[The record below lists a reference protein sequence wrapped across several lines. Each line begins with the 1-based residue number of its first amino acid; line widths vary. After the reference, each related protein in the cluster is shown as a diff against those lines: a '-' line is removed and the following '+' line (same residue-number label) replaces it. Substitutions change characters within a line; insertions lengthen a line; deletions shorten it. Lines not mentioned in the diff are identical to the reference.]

1 MQVRGFTIDDEKTRD
16 IDDALWVAQ
25 EPDGTWRVTVSIAD
39 VARKVR
45 RDSDADAKAREMVA
59 TKYFA
64 TGNSPMLP
72 RGLSEDVCS
81 LWPGKP
87 RRVVAI
93 DLWFNEHLDV
103 TRTEFTRAELV
114 SSKKLAYGDIPSILN
129 NAEHP
134 LHAPV
139 TEAAKLARGLLERR
153 CLNGALALYDLN
165 NGWITTEEGH
175 LRQLK
180 DLTET
185 IGQVIVQE
193 FMVAAN
199 VVVAKWAVERDVPF
213 LFRNHVARAATPDR
227 GELMRQLNE
236 ALNLPHSNLDAM
248 RERTHLLLD
257 RAEYGA
263 DVRGHYG
270 LNVPVYT
277 HFTSP
282 IRRYADL
289 VNHRQV
295 RAFLKREP
303 LPYTRDELAE
313 IAAHITK
320 TLNAE
325 REAQSQYMKEKA
337 ERRANHA
344 IETRRLDGLN
354 PKDFERVVK
363 VESRSGNAPSDAFVN
378 AFVRRTREN
387 KTPLLCLTVVLTTA
401 PMLSEWMPVREALV
415 AALARKPE
423 DAISVLTQAPQLSE
437 VWSALTMQCEAA
449 GPPHAQSFTAS
460 ATLKVGERTYTGTA
474 QSKQKKRAE
483 QGAAV
488 ALIAAIAQ
496 VSAPPFA
503 DSPTVSGSTTPAKP
517 AFALGSTRDPISA
530 LNEWCQKT
538 RVSAPTFTFDVT
550 GPAHL
555 PTVACRCGVGN
566 HTAEATAG
574 NKQDAKREAARKLLA
589 LVAHS

>member
-1 MQVRGFTIDDEKTRD
+1 MRVRGFTIDDEKTRD
-16 IDDALWVAQ
+16 IDDALWVVQ

-39 VARKVR
+39 VARKVP

-114 SSKKLAYGDIPSILN
+114 SQQKLAYGNIPGILN

-139 TEAAKLARGLLERR
+139 TLAAKLANGLLERR
-153 CLNGALALYDLN
+153 RLNGALALYDLN

-180 DLTET
+180 DLKET

-199 VVVAKWAVERDVPF
+199 VAVAKWAVERDVPF
-213 LFRNHVARAATPDR
+213 LFRNHVARVAAPDR
-227 GELMRQLNE
+227 AELLRQLDAAVRLPLPNID
-236 ALNLPHSNLDAM
+236 AL

-270 LNVPVYT
+270 LNVSVYT

-282 IRRYADL
+282 IRRFADL
-289 VNHRQV
+289 VNHRQM
-295 RAFLKREP
+295 RAFLKREA
-303 LPYTRDELAE
+303 LPYTRDEVAE

-320 TLNAE
+320 TLNDD
-325 REAQSQYMKEKA
+325 REAQAQYMKDKA
-337 ERRANHA
+337 ERRANRA
-344 IETRRLDGLN
+344 IETRRLDGLS

-363 VESRSGNAPSDAFVN
+363 LEARSGNPPSEAFVE
-378 AFVRRTREN
+378 AFVRRTAED
-387 KTPLLCLTVVLTTA
+387 KTPLVCLTVVLTEA
-401 PMLSEWMPVREALV
+401 PTLPEWTPVREALV

-423 DAISVLTQAPQLSE
+423 DAVSLLAQAPQLSE
-437 VWSALTMQCEAA
+437 GWPVTTLGCEDD
-449 GPPHAQSFTAS
+449 GPPHAKIFTAC
-460 ATLKVGERTYTGTA
+460 AALKFGDDVYMGTA
-474 QSKQKKRAE
+474 RSKQKKRAE
-483 QGAAV
+483 QWAAV
-488 ALIAAIAQ
+488 SLIAAIAR
-496 VSAPPFA
+496 VPAPTFA
-503 DSPTVSGSTTPAKP
+503 DPPTVAPTPTPAKP
-517 AFALGSTRDPISA
+517 ALALDPTRDPISV

-538 RVSAPTFTFDVT
+538 GTPAPTFAFELT

-555 PTVACRCGVGN
+555 PTVTCRCAVGN

-574 NKQDAKREAARKLLA
+574 NKQDAKRKAAREVLA
-589 LVAHS
+589 AVAG